1 MAQQYKQSFRNDM
14 ATRFDVAPM
23 SGVEFSKMTA
33 TPTHLTTFNAG
44 DIVPIYCQEVLPNDT
59 FDIKTDFVI
68 RQTTS
73 TVPVMANMTVDY
85 YAFFVPNRIVNESWK
100 NVQGENSSGMWVAPD
115 VVLAPLVDASNPAS
129 GTVISVP
136 VGSVA
141 DYYGFPTQRGIPVAT
156 LGQCHDL
163 KFRGYLAIYNEYFRD
178 QNYQPPIPF
187 SKLNLYNGFF
197 EPAGSFINL
206 TGDANDFSD
215 IQHNADGNYGAG
227 AVVKAVYGDGT
238 QSTYVG
244 NTALAGRLTSWSAL
258 DRPLK
263 SNKHHDYFTSVLPSP
278 QKGREVNLGLA
289 GQAPIVNGNYVGQGV
304 SPLWY
309 SDAGE
314 PLAGYTL
321 GTAEYSNAGTIVDEQ
336 ASPGS
341 PITAY
346 TKLVANLGENSSVS
360 VSDIRM
366 SLAIQQTYELM
377 ARGGTRYRE
386 FVKSFF
392 GIETDDPFSDV
403 PKRLGHFRRDLD
415 LYQTAQTSASVEGST
430 PQGNLTA
437 FGYTSNGGSL
447 FHETFLEHGYIHI
460 FAVVR
465 HKNVYSSYL
474 ARDNFRLTALDF
486 YTPTLANISEQPVYT
501 REINPFDTNNV
512 DGVFGYQE
520 AWAEYRFEPNTV
532 SGLMRTGV
540 PNSLSVWN
548 YADPFDDTLS
558 YADGE
563 FMRSNSEE
571 VLNRS
576 LAVSST
582 GENGQPQFKGMFRF
596 IVEKQR
602 PMPTYSIPG
611 LDII

>member
-1 MAQQYKQSFRNDM
+1 MAHQYKQSFRNDM

-115 VVLAPLVDASNPAS
+115 VVLAPLYPDNSQLPNSVQ
-129 GTVISVP
+129 VP

-141 DYYGFPTQRGIPVAT
+141 DYYGFPTQEPIPANV
-156 LGQCHDL
+156 LRQCHDL
-163 KFRGYLAIYNEYFRD
+163 KFRGYLAIYNEFFRD

-197 EPAGSFINL
+197 EYSGASILPDGSFLDYYEGSNVSDGSYPAGALNKAIN
-206 TGDANDFSD
+206 GEGANP
-215 IQHNADGNYGAG
+215 
-227 AVVKAVYGDGT
+227 VYV
-238 QSTYVG
+238 SVG
-244 NTALAGRLTSWSAL
+244 QRMTTWSAL
-258 DRPLK
+258 DKPLK
-263 SNKHHDYFTSVLPSP
+263 ANKHHDYFTSVLPTP
-278 QKGREVNLGLA
+278 QKGRDVNLALA
-289 GQAPIVNGNYVGQGV
+289 GQAPIRNGASGVDGV
-304 SPLWY
+304 SPIWY
-309 SDAGE
+309 NAQGE
-314 PLAGYTL
+314 RINGDYYLSTL
-321 GTAEYSNAGTIVDEQ
+321 NNGNDNGTTIDLESISVNP
-336 ASPGS
+336 SP
-341 PITAY
+341 AFV
-346 TKLVANLGENSSVS
+346 KLVADLENNSAVS

-366 SLAIQQTYELM
+366 SIAIQQTYELM

-415 LYQTAQTSASVEGST
+415 LYQTAQTSASIDGST

-447 FHETFLEHGYIHI
+447 FHETFMEHGYIHI

-474 ARDNFRLTALDF
+474 ARDNFRLSALDF

-501 REINPFDTNNV
+501 REINPFNAENP

-520 AWAEYRFEPNTV
+520 AWSEYRYEQSTV
-532 SGLMRTGV
+532 SAGMRPGV
-540 PNSLSVWN
+540 SQSLSVWN
-548 YADPFDDTLS
+548 FADPFDDTLS